1 MAAKHG
7 TANRYNQGCRCEN
20 CKDSHRLRAAAYRQR
35 RSAGET
41 RPPAVAVSLPVT
53 GESHPSGPGPVESAV
68 EFEVGGLAEA
78 RPTLVAVALAMARI
92 LDSSRVPSTKPPAA
106 KVLVTV
112 LDTLRKSAQGRRG
125 NLAVVRDM
133 TAKGGAPGA

>member
-1 MAAKHG
+1 MTPWTQSEWAI
-7 TANRYNQGCRCEN
+7 
-20 CKDSHRLRAAAYRQR
+20 
-35 RSAGET
+35 
-41 RPPAVAVSLPVT
+41 
-53 GESHPSGPGPVESAV
+53 
-68 EFEVGGLAEA
+68 A
-78 RPTLVAVALAMARI
+78 R
-92 LDSSRVPSTKPPAA
+92 RVPITDRWANFVGTSLRPCPASELRGGWQPAAA

>member
-68 EFEVGGLAEA
+68 EFEVGGLAQP
-78 RPTLVAVALAMARI
+78 RPTLVAVAVAMARI
-92 LDSSRVPSTKPPAA
+92 LDNSKVPTPKPPAA
-106 KVLVTV
+106 KVLVSV
-112 LDTLRKSAQGRRG
+112 MDALHKSAQGRRG
-125 NLAVVRDM
+125 HLASVKAM
-133 TAKGGAPGA
+133 TEKGGG

>member
-7 TANRYNQGCRCEN
+7 TANRYNQGCRCN
-20 CKDSHRLRAAAYRQR
+20 ACRDSHARRAAAYRQR

-68 EFEVGGLAEA
+68 ESEVCSLAEA
-78 RPTLVAVALAMARI
+78 RPTLVAVAAAMARI
-92 LDSSRVPSTKPPAA
+92 LDGRVPTPKPAAA
-106 KVLVTV
+106 KVLVGV
-112 LDTLRKSAQGRRG
+112 MDALHKGSLQRRG
-125 NLAVVRDM
+125 RLAVVRTM
-133 TAKGGAPGA
+133 TEKDGA